1 MNYIRH
7 LSGFFVRLADDERM
21 TPYHI
26 SLYLALFQQ
35 WNLERFA
42 DHFAISRSEMMQVSR
57 IGSVNTY
64 ARCMKELEQW
74 GYIRY
79 APSSNLHTGSRVACI
94 RFDTATDTARNTE
107 SDTRISSSIEN
118 DTATNT
124 AIDTGISSS
133 IENDTATDTARDTG
147 RSSGIESDTASDTAR
162 NTSSSSSIESE
173 TARNTARDTGSSTGI
188 ENDTAR
194 NTASD
199 TGESTGITAG
209 IKSDTASDTLLIN
222 IINKNKLNKERGEN
236 FDFSNEK
243 EKTKN
248 KFQNENSE
256 NPEENFHPPDFQEVE
271 IFFRKNNYPITQSDK
286 FYNHY
291 QSVGWKLGGKT
302 KIIDWQAAARKW
314 MINTKNFEHNERKPN
329 HVRTGQL
336 GVNTNKDYSEPL

>member
-124 AIDTGISSS
+124 ASDTG
-133 IENDTATDTARDTG
+133 
-147 RSSGIESDTASDTAR
+147 
-162 NTSSSSSIESE
+162 TSSRIKSE
-173 TARNTARDTGSSTGI
+173 TARNTASDTGSPTGI

>member
-133 IENDTATDTARDTG
+133 IENDTATN
-147 RSSGIESDTASDTAR
+147 TASDTGR
-162 NTSSSSSIESE
+162 P
-173 TARNTARDTGSSTGI
+173 TGI

>member
-124 AIDTGISSS
+124 AIDTGS
-133 IENDTATDTARDTG
+133 T
-147 RSSGIESDTASDTAR
+147 
-162 NTSSSSSIESE
+162 
-173 TARNTARDTGSSTGI
+173 TGI

>member
-124 AIDTGISSS
+124 AIDTGSP
-133 IENDTATDTARDTG
+133 
-147 RSSGIESDTASDTAR
+147 
-162 NTSSSSSIESE
+162 
-173 TARNTARDTGSSTGI
+173 TGI

-222 IINKNKLNKERGEN
+222 IIN
-236 FDFSNEK
+236 
-243 EKTKN
+243 
-248 KFQNENSE
+248 
-256 NPEENFHPPDFQEVE
+256 
-271 IFFRKNNYPITQSDK
+271 
-286 FYNHY
+286 
-291 QSVGWKLGGKT
+291 
-302 KIIDWQAAARKW
+302 
-314 MINTKNFEHNERKPN
+314 
-329 HVRTGQL
+329 
-336 GVNTNKDYSEPL
+336 

>member
-147 RSSGIESDTASDTAR
+147 RS
-162 NTSSSSSIESE
+162 
-173 TARNTARDTGSSTGI
+173 TGI

-222 IINKNKLNKERGEN
+222 IINKNKINKERGEN
-236 FDFSNEK
+236 FDFSKEK

-248 KFQNENSE
+248 KFQIANSE
-256 NPEENFHPPDFQEVE
+256 TPEENFHPPDFQEVE

>member
-133 IENDTATDTARDTG
+133 IENDTATN
-147 RSSGIESDTASDTAR
+147 TASDTGR
-162 NTSSSSSIESE
+162 
-173 TARNTARDTGSSTGI
+173 STGI